1 MSKSLALVF
10 ALALLWG
17 ASFPLIKI
25 SVETIPPLTV
35 AALRA
40 LLGGLML
47 LAILGTRTRLLWES
61 GISGRAY
68 FLQGLLN
75 CILPWALVAW
85 ASRTIDAGLAT
96 ILNSLSPIFIFLITW
111 AITRHEEATA
121 RKFVGVVLGIAG
133 AVTIIGVDA
142 LAGVG
147 MHTLAELACVAGS
160 ISYALAAIVGRR
172 FDKLSPLVPAAGST
186 LIAAAVLVP
195 LALVFEQPW
204 TAQPSLRSMLGVLGL
219 AVFSTGIAF
228 LLYFHLLATI
238 GSIATASQ
246 AYLRIVVGIGLSV
259 IFLGER
265 LSLSVAI
272 GVALVLVGVAA
283 MTIPARR
290 PAGPDL

>member
-1 MSKSLALVF
+1 MPRSLALVF

-35 AALRA
+35 AAVRA
-40 LLGGLML
+40 LLGGLLL
-47 LAILGTRTRLLWES
+47 LAILGPRARMLWES
-61 GISGRAY
+61 GISVRAY
-68 FLQGLLN
+68 FVQGLLN
-75 CILPWALVAW
+75 CILPWTLVAW

-96 ILNSLSPIFIFLITW
+96 ILNSLSPIFIFLLTW

-142 LAGVG
+142 LSGVG
-147 MHTLAELACVAGS
+147 LHTLAELACVGGS

-172 FDKLSPLVPAAGST
+172 FDKLSPLVPAAGAT
-186 LIAAAVLVP
+186 LVSAAVLVP

-204 TAQPSLRSMLGVLGL
+204 TLQPSLRSMLGVVGL
-219 AVFSTGIAF
+219 AVFSTGVAF

-259 IFLGER
+259 VFLGER

-272 GVALVLVGVAA
+272 GVVLVLAGVVA
-283 MTIPARR
+283 MTTARR
-290 PAGPDL
+290 PIGPGL